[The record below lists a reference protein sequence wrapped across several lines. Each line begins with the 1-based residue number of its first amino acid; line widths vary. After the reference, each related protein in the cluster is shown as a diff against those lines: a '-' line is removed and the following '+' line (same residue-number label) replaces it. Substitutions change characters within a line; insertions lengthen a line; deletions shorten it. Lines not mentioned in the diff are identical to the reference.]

1 MTDLDHDPD
10 RDDDLQNLQ
19 VKVAYL
25 ELRIADLETALAREA
40 RENGQLAERLDI
52 LERARTPII
61 GRLLHEAG
69 QWIVVETYTDPVDLI
84 DAVRAIGRTEAVVL
98 RTRHIR
104 TQVTA

>member
-1 MTDLDHDPD
+1 MHL
-10 RDDDLQNLQ
+10 L
-19 VKVAYL
+19 
-25 ELRIADLETALAREA
+25 
-40 RENGQLAERLDI
+40 
-52 LERARTPII
+52 LERFDRKAQ
-61 GRLLHEAG
+61 